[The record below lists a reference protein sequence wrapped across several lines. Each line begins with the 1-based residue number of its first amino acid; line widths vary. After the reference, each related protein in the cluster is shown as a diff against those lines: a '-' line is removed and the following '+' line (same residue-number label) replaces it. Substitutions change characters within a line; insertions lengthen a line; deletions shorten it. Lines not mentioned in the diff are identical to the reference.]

1 MINIGETVPHR
12 RAGFK
17 LSNSQFAVVAQGFY
31 DRKIE
36 FIAAGNVYYYAPR
49 GIDLAIE
56 SGGKGG
62 NLSRSFHDQQELKP
76 ANR

>member
-1 MINIGETVPHR
+1 VINIGETVPHR

-62 NLSRSFHDQQELKP
+62 NLSRSFHD
-76 ANR
+76 